1 MTLPVPDLDDRRFQ
15 DLVDDAKR
23 LVMRR
28 CPEWTDHNV
37 SDPGVTLIETFA
49 YMTEVLL
56 YRLNR
61 LPDRLYVKFL
71 ELIGVR
77 LYPPVAAR
85 VPVTFWLSAPATT
98 PLIIESGTAVSTL
111 IGGSDEPVV
120 FTTTRDLEIVPCE
133 LKSLRTKSAHA
144 EESVDRLA
152 SLRLGEQC
160 EVFSA
165 RPEPGDQLFV
175 VLTEPAPSCAVRL
188 GMVCVTEGVGVDPAR
203 PPLVWEAWDGSEW
216 VECTVTG
223 DDTGGLNR
231 SGTVIVHVPDNHD
244 VGVIEGER
252 GGWLR
257 ARVVET
263 ESGQPAYSASPVLRG
278 LEVGTVGGTV
288 ESVHAKTLHDE
299 VLGEAEGVA
308 GQRFQVG
315 STPILVD
322 AGDVVL
328 DVASENGWVAWD
340 RVEHF
345 ADSGPEDLHYVLD
358 PSGGVVEFGPLL
370 RQRDGSARQYGAVPS
385 PGATVRMARYATGGG
400 RRGNVVRGAVQAL
413 TSAIPFVAAVENLV
427 AAQGGVDGETVEQA
441 KARGPQTLR
450 SRDRAVTTEDYEL
463 IATAAAPELSRVRCI
478 PDTEHEGGLR
488 LLVVPSVPNPLGR
501 LRFED
506 LVPRQDT
513 VDKLVRRLEEVRV
526 AGVRVVVEPP
536 LYKGVTVVARLLA
549 MPYSDVDKVRDE
561 AMTTLHQFLNP
572 LSGGPDG
579 TGWPFGRP
587 VHQGEVFAAL
597 QRLREVDLVA
607 EVRLFG
613 ANPVTGVRGSET
625 QWIELEANSL
635 TFSYE
640 HQIKVERR

>member
-15 DLVDDAKR
+15 ELVDDAKR

-49 YMTEVLL
+49 YMTDVLL

-61 LPDRLYVKFL
+61 LPERLYVKFL

-85 VPVTFWLSAPATT
+85 VPVTFWLSAPATA
-98 PLIIESGTAVSTL
+98 PLRIDEGTAVGTL
-111 IGGSDEPVV
+111 VSGPDDQIL
-120 FTTTRDLEIVPCE
+120 FATTGTLDILPCE
-133 LKSLRTKSAHA
+133 LKSLRTKASGA
-144 EESVDRLA
+144 EESVERLA
-152 SLRLGEQC
+152 ALRVGEQC
-160 EVFSA
+160 AVFSA
-165 RPEPGDQLFV
+165 RPAPGDELLV
-175 VLTEPAPSCAVRL
+175 ALTEPAPSCAVRL
-188 GMVCVTEGVGVDPAR
+188 SVVCTTEGVGVDPAR
-203 PPLVWEAWDGSEW
+203 PPLLWEAWDGGSW
-216 VECTVTG
+216 VECLVTG

-231 SGTVIVHVPDNHD
+231 SGTVIVHLPDNHD
-244 VGVIEGER
+244 VGVFDGER

-257 ARVVET
+257 ARVIEC
-263 ESGQPAYSASPVLRG
+263 ESEQPAYSASPVLRG
-278 LEVGTVGGTV
+278 IEVGTVGGTV
-288 ESVHAKTLHDE
+288 GAVHARNVCDE
-299 VLGEAEGVA
+299 TLGEAEGVA
-308 GQRFQVG
+308 GQRFRVG
-315 STPILVD
+315 HTPVLVD
-322 AGDVVL
+322 AGDVL
-328 DVASENGWVAWD
+328 LQVASDGGWVTWE

-345 ADSGPEDLHYVLD
+345 ADSGPRDKHFVLD
-358 PSGGVVEFGPLL
+358 ASGGVVEFGPLL
-370 RQRDGSARQYGAVPS
+370 RERDGSTRQYGAVPEA
-385 PGATVRMARYATGGG
+385 GATVRMARYATGGG
-400 RRGNVVRGAVQAL
+400 RRGNVVRSAIQTL
-413 TSAIPFVAAVENLV
+413 TSAIPFISAVENLV

-450 SRDRAVTTEDYEL
+450 SRDRAVTTEDYEA

-478 PDTEHEGGLR
+478 PDHDDEGGLR
-488 LLVVPSVPNPLGR
+488 LLVVPSVPNPMGR
-501 LRFED
+501 LQFED

-513 VDKLVRRLEEVRV
+513 VDKLVKRLEEVRV

-549 MPYSDVDKVRDE
+549 MPYSDVDKVRE
-561 AMTTLHQFLNP
+561 QAMTTLHQLLNP

-587 VHQGEVFAAL
+587 VQQGEVFAAL
-597 QRLREVDLVA
+597 QQLREVDLVA

-625 QWIELEANSL
+625 QWIELEPNSL